1 MKKIKLIMIACL
13 AALSAMA
20 LMAFSGCSTTV
31 ILNRYLDMNQATLA
45 YMLTSDG
52 EELSQGQRQLLAIA
66 RAAIADPPVLI
77 LDEATSSI
85 DTRTESIVQKGMDNL
100 MKGRTVFVIAHR
112 LSTIRNSNAIMV
124 LEHGRIIERGDH
136 EELIAQKG
144 TYYQLYTGKLELS

>member
-52 EELSQGQRQLLAIA
+52 EF
-66 RAAIADPPVLI
+66 
-77 LDEATSSI
+77 T
-85 DTRTESIVQKGMDNL
+85 M
-100 MKGRTVFVIAHR
+100 
-112 LSTIRNSNAIMV
+112 
-124 LEHGRIIERGDH
+124 
-136 EELIAQKG
+136 
-144 TYYQLYTGKLELS
+144 

>member
-52 EELSQGQRQLLAIA
+52 EFTMYNVSGT
-66 RAAIADPPVLI
+66 P
-77 LDEATSSI
+77 EAW
-85 DTRTESIVQKGMDNL
+85 MDY
-100 MKGRTVFVIAHR
+100 
-112 LSTIRNSNAIMV
+112 
-124 LEHGRIIERGDH
+124 D
-136 EELIAQKG
+136 
-144 TYYQLYTGKLELS
+144 